1 MSYPPYPSGST
12 EEVTAV
18 EEYVIGPEN
27 IPFFTT
33 KVSQFKLVVAVV
45 LTNSGSRQRRSPKL
59 ISSLFMV
66 SGSTLVLIPT
76 NMQGSASTSTDTIIS
91 SDF

>member
-18 EEYVIGPEN
+18 EEYVLGPEN

-33 KVSQFKLVVAVV
+33 KVRPPTLGLSHANKQWFPAKEEPKAHIVFVH
-45 LTNSGSRQRRSPKL
+45 GKSPSPSK
-59 ISSLFMV
+59 
-66 SGSTLVLIPT
+66 
-76 NMQGSASTSTDTIIS
+76 AEK
-91 SDF
+91 

>member
-33 KVSQFKLVVAVV
+33 KVSQLKL
-45 LTNSGSRQRRSPKL
+45 GCYD
-59 ISSLFMV
+59 
-66 SGSTLVLIPT
+66 
-76 NMQGSASTSTDTIIS
+76 TDK
-91 SDF
+91 

>member
-18 EEYVIGPEN
+18 EEYVLGPEN

-33 KVSQFKLVVAVV
+33 KASPPGPIV
-45 LTNSGSRQRRSPKL
+45 LFNINNQWFPAKEEPKAH
-59 ISSLFMV
+59 IVFVHGM
-66 SGSTLVLIPT
+66 
-76 NMQGSASTSTDTIIS
+76 
-91 SDF
+91 

>member
-33 KVSQFKLVVAVV
+33 KVCLLQLVDVI
-45 LTNSGSRQRRSPKL
+45 LINSGSQQRRSPKRIL
-59 ISSLFMV
+59 SLYTVCM
-66 SGSTLVLIPT
+66 STVVITPAD
-76 NMQGSASTSTDTIIS
+76 NQDSASTSTDTTIS
-91 SDF
+91 SDS

>member
-1 MSYPPYPSGST
+1 MIELKYIDRECCLYPINRPLAPLLPPSTYNYSEMSYPPYPSGST

-33 KVSQFKLVVAVV
+33 KVSRL
-45 LTNSGSRQRRSPKL
+45 
-59 ISSLFMV
+59 
-66 SGSTLVLIPT
+66 
-76 NMQGSASTSTDTIIS
+76 
-91 SDF
+91 